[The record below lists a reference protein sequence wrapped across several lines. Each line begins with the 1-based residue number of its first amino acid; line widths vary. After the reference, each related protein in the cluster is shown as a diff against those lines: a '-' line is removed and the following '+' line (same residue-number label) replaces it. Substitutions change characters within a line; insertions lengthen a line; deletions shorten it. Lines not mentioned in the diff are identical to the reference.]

1 MCSLTIECVLEYVF
15 LLLKDAQV
23 YNTATR
29 VHVELTVDDQKI
41 RAAASITNKKRKMT
55 LERLEKIL
63 GISEIVSTTNM
74 HLFDANMSMKVF
86 LECVLL
92 LQNASSYYRMYSLT
106 VECVLLLTTN
116 MHLFDAHKSMKVLL
130 L

>member
-92 LQNASSYYRMYSLT
+92 L
-106 VECVLLLTTN
+106 
-116 MHLFDAHKSMKVLL
+116 
-130 L
+130 